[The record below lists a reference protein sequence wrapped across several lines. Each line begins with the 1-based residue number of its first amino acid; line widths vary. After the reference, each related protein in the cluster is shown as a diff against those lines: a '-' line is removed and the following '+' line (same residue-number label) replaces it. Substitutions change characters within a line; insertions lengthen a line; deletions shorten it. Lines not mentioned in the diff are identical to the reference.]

1 MTEEIVQQVPETEI
15 KPSIK
20 KIGSNSVISY
30 QLPNFHALTGAVRQV
45 TEILRS
51 IAPRFEFITL
61 KKEVVI
67 KVESGSGDHSGFKIH
82 FVIPRDLKKS
92 LESVAQ
98 ANDDSEDTAKEEVDT
113 KSEA

>member
-1 MTEEIVQQVPETEI
+1 MTEEAVQKVREVEV
-15 KPSIK
+15 KPTIN
-20 KIGSNSVISY
+20 KIGSNSVVSY
-30 QLPNFHALTGAVRQV
+30 QLPNFSVLTKAVTQV

-67 KVESGSGDHSGFKIH
+67 KVEGGSGDYAGFKIH

-92 LESVAQ
+92 LEMNAKAEEAV
-98 ANDDSEDTAKEEVDT
+98 DTSAKEENKA
-113 KSEA
+113 KS